1 MAKAVIPPP
10 PPGFELVDGELPPPP
25 PGFELVQPEGALEKI
40 GRDVSS
46 GLMRSFGNIGDL
58 GVAGINAL
66 FALSNR
72 IDAQPEVYRGG
83 PPPRPKPP
91 PLEMIGSSASD
102 AYRSAG
108 MDLDR
113 ERNFAGILGE
123 FMAFPPTQM
132 AAGPVKE
139 GVRILTAAA
148 GARAGQLAFPDSP
161 AAEMVGAMSPFGLEP
176 ALSSL
181 VRGSFRGNGSLKMQE
196 RLANMDAAGVKPTV
210 GSASGSRR
218 AQALEATVAALPG
231 GHGQVK
237 AVGLANNA
245 ILEDDVARLAGG
257 ANRDTVIA
265 GNTIKSGLFGPNGW
279 VNSSF
284 RSTRDKLY
292 GRLDAKLTPATPV
305 PGRETYQ
312 FLTTANKGVQGAPAI
327 SAGHLVDS
335 ELKSIADDFLSDV
348 TTAGGAIPYEALKK
362 LRTKVGDKLAD
373 PELIGTEQRR
383 AYSQLYAAMSK
394 DMEEAAVAAGAGKEF
409 SAANRYNQLGQQRM
423 DDFFQGISD
432 KGAQPE
438 AVYKIAIGDAPE
450 SATKLFKIK
459 NSLTPDEWST
469 VRQTVLN
476 RMGRSKPN
484 VQTDEY
490 VFSAETFLTAYN
502 NMGKN
507 PRVLDA
513 LFGSTKSPYRQNLD
527 IIAKAAGYQRES
539 SKVLANPSGTAG
551 LGLQASALFGAFGA
565 VGNMGLAAATGAG
578 ATAAAIPGV
587 ASGIAAGTAGAY
599 GLGKLL
605 TNESFVRWLA
615 QGTKLP
621 VKSLPGHIARL
632 SALAMNDPE
641 FAPLIEQYK
650 AQVEASM
657 AGVN

>member
-10 PPGFELVDGELPPPP
+10 PPGFELVDGEMPPPP
-25 PGFELVQPEGALEKI
+25 PGFEIVKPEGALEKFA
-40 GRDVSS
+40 RDASS
-46 GLMRSFGNIGDL
+46 GLMRSWGAIGDA

-66 FALSNR
+66 YALSNR

-83 PPPRPKPP
+83 PLPRPKPP

-102 AYRSAG
+102 AYRSVG
-108 MDLDR
+108 MDLGR

-123 FMAFPPTQM
+123 FAAFPPTQL

-139 GVRILTAAA
+139 GIRILTAAA
-148 GARAGQLAFPDSP
+148 GARAGQIAFPDSP
-161 AAEMVGAMSPFGLEP
+161 AAEVIGAISPFGLEP

-237 AVGLANNA
+237 SAGLAANA
-245 ILEDDVARLAGG
+245 VLEDDVGRLAGG
-257 ANRDTVIA
+257 ANRDTVVA

-292 GRLDAKLTPATPV
+292 ARLDAKLTPATPV

-394 DMEEAAVAAGAGKEF
+394 DMEEAAVAVGAGKEF
-409 SAANRYNQLGQQRM
+409 AAANRYNQLGQQRI
-423 DDFFQGISD
+423 DDFFEGIN
-432 KGAQPE
+432 KKVTPE
-438 AVYKIAIGDAPE
+438 EVYKVAVGDAPE

-484 VQTDEY
+484 VQTEEY
-490 VFSAETFLTAYN
+490 VFSAETFLTSYN
-502 NMGKN
+502 NMAKN
-507 PRVLDA
+507 PKVLDA

-527 IIAKAAGYQRES
+527 LIAKNSSYLRES

-551 LGLQASALFGAFGA
+551 LGLQGSVLFGALGG
-565 VGNMGLAAATGAG
+565 VGNLAIGGLTG
-578 ATAAAIPGV
+578 ATATSVAPGV
-587 ASGIAAGTAGAY
+587 VSGIAAGTAGAY

-650 AQVEASM
+650 AQVESAM
-657 AGVN
+657 AGMH